1 MTTPEVYFMEQAVI
15 DKQFMMDELAT
26 QEGSDIISLESL
38 IRNKSKETTE
48 IILVWGSY
56 ELILWEKEE

>member
-38 IRNKSKETTE
+38 IRNKSNETTE